1 MDGEIVCTLLEFL
14 VLDTAGGDAVILAD
28 SDFVRRLLGFL
39 EEERRSF

>member
-14 VLDTAGGDAVILAD
+14 VLDTAGGDVMVLED
-28 SDFVRRLLGFL
+28 SDLVRRLLGFL

>member
-1 MDGEIVCTLLEFL
+1 MDGEIVWTLLEFL
-14 VLDTAGGDAVILAD
+14 VLDIAGGDVMVLAD